1 MDDWWKKKRLFN
13 VADKRQDEKKCSG
26 GRGVNDTP
34 EMEETAGEGWR
45 EKGLK
50 LTAAKS
56 PALVNVSFDGEIN
69 KSNLTQQLSFWIR
82 LDFSELA
89 PDWLP
94 AAFSGI

>member
-1 MDDWWKKKRLFN
+1 MLQTKDKMKRN
-13 VADKRQDEKKCSG
+13 VRG

-69 KSNLTQQLSFWIR
+69 KSNLTHQLSFWIR
-82 LDFSELA
+82 LDF
-89 PDWLP
+89 
-94 AAFSGI
+94 